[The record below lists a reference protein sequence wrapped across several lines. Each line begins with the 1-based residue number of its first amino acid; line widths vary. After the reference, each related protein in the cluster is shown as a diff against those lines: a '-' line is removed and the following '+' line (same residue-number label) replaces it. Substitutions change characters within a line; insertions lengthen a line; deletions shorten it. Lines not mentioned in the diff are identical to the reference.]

1 MDIERLR
8 TMSADDRKLVL
19 ESEAIAV
26 EEGKYEKPLSPEEL
40 SFFKDEVADNSI
52 KQAVIIDEFTDIKK
66 NFKAKLEPIAIKIK
80 TSLRNIKHKS
90 MEQDGRLYKVADFED
105 QMIHKVDELGN
116 VISSRKMLPEERQI
130 RMTLTNARHGS

>member
-1 MDIERLR
+1 MEIDRLR
-8 TMSADDRKLVL
+8 TMSAEDRKLVL

-40 SFFKDEVADNSI
+40 AFFKDEVADKSI
-52 KQAVIIDEFTDIKK
+52 AQAIILDELADIKK
-66 NFKAKLEPIAIKIK
+66 NYKAKLEPLAITIK
-80 TSLRNIKHKS
+80 TALRNIKHKS

-116 VISSRKMLPEERQI
+116 VISSRKMLPEERQFRI
-130 RMTLTNARHGS
+130 QALKQQSA

>member
-1 MDIERLR
+1 MDIDRLK
-8 TMSADDRKLVL
+8 TMTAEDRKLVL

-40 SFFKDEVADNSI
+40 AFYKDEVADNAI
-52 KQAVIIDEFTDIKK
+52 KQAMIIDELTDIKK
-66 NFKAKLEPIAIKIK
+66 NFKAKLEPIAITIK
-80 TSLRNIKHKS
+80 TALRNIKHKS

-116 VISSRKMLPEERQI
+116 VISSRKMLPEERQFRI
-130 RMTLTNARHGS
+130 QALKQQSA